1 MNATR
6 KCPRCGTELPANTPE
21 EQCPKCLLEFG
32 IDTQPAAA
40 NPSNPADPA
49 KPPPP
54 SIADLAPRFPQ
65 LEILEFLGQ
74 GGMGLVYKARQLSL
88 DRLVALKILPVDRSE
103 ERNFAGRF
111 TQEARA
117 LARLN
122 HPNIVAV
129 YDFGQADGLYYLLM
143 EYVDGLNLRQL
154 ERSGGVTPQEALK
167 IIPAICDALQYA
179 HNHGIVHRDIK
190 PENILLGQAGQL
202 KIADFGLAK
211 LLERAG
217 PDPALTR
224 AEQVMGTPHYMA
236 PEQLEHPLEVD
247 HRADLY
253 SLGVVFYEMLTGELP
268 LGKFAP
274 PSQKVEVDVRLDH
287 VVLRAL
293 ERERER
299 RYQQATDIKTDLA
312 TVASTPTRTRE
323 NPRTDPEILA
333 PTDPEVARW
342 LAAQRSVRGPAIG
355 LLVTGLLNWILIP
368 FFGLA
373 SAYFAAG
380 RDVAHIPVLGPLLAL
395 MVISSFM
402 IYAALKMKAVEAWGA
417 AVAGSILAILVSPG
431 NWIGL
436 PIGIW
441 ALVTLTRSSVK
452 SAFDRKPAQLDHDQ
466 ATAASGRTTQRAGD
480 PARRWFFTTATIVLI
495 GIVLIIVLSVG
506 SLLVAI
512 ALPAFMR
519 AREKARE
526 NAAIALHADATILKT
541 FTTQDPTLAGDRL
554 TVSDDA
560 WLLDSAQTQTVQLF
574 ELRDPEAGPGT
585 IFYEA
590 DLRTEGLDGRV
601 YLEMWC
607 RFPGRGEFFSR
618 GYRDALSGTTGWVSS
633 QAPFLLQ
640 QDEKP
645 DLIRLNLA
653 VEGTGRVWIRNVTLS
668 HANAIAPY
676 PGIQQ

>member
-21 EQCPKCLLEFG
+21 EECPKCLLEFG
-32 IDTQPAAA
+32 VDTQPGPAA
-40 NPSNPADPA
+40 NPPNPSDPA

-54 SIADLAPRFPQ
+54 SVAELAPRFPQ

-103 ERNFAGRF
+103 ARNFAERF

-154 ERSGGVTPQEALK
+154 ERSGGVTAQEALK

-190 PENILLGQAGQL
+190 PENLLLNQGGQV

-211 LLERAG
+211 LLQRQGA
-217 PDPALTR
+217 DPALTR

-274 PSQKVEVDVRLDH
+274 PSQKVEVDVRLDQ

-293 ERERER
+293 ERERDR
-299 RYQQATDIKTDLA
+299 RYQQASEIKTDLA
-312 TVASTPTRTRE
+312 TVSASPTITRE
-323 NPRTDPEILA
+323 NP
-333 PTDPEVARW
+333 
-342 LAAQRSVRGPAIG
+342 
-355 LLVTGLLNWILIP
+355 
-368 FFGLA
+368 
-373 SAYFAAG
+373 
-380 RDVAHIPVLGPLLAL
+380 
-395 MVISSFM
+395 
-402 IYAALKMKAVEAWGA
+402 
-417 AVAGSILAILVSPG
+417 
-431 NWIGL
+431 
-436 PIGIW
+436 
-441 ALVTLTRSSVK
+441 
-452 SAFDRKPAQLDHDQ
+452 PAQLDHV
-466 ATAASGRTTQRAGD
+466 TAAPGRTTPRAGD
-480 PARRWFFTTATIVLI
+480 SARRWFFTTATIVLI
-495 GIVLIIVLSVG
+495 GIGLIIVLSVG
-506 SLLVAI
+506 SLLVSI
-512 ALPAFMR
+512 ALPTFMR

-526 NAAIALHADATILKT
+526 SAALALHANATTLTT

-560 WLLDSAQTQTVQLF
+560 WLLDSQQTQTVHLF
-574 ELRDPEAGPGT
+574 ELRDPEVGPGA

-590 DLRTEGLDGRV
+590 DLKTEGLDGRV

-618 GYRDALSGTTGWVSS
+618 GYGHALSGTTGWVSS
-633 QAPFLLQ
+633 QTPFVLG

-645 DLIRLNLA
+645 DLVRLNLA

-668 HANAIAPY
+668 HAVSTRK
-676 PGIQQ
+676 

>member
-312 TVASTPTRTRE
+312 TVASTPIRTRE
-323 NPRTDPEILA
+323 NP
-333 PTDPEVARW
+333 
-342 LAAQRSVRGPAIG
+342 
-355 LLVTGLLNWILIP
+355 
-368 FFGLA
+368 
-373 SAYFAAG
+373 
-380 RDVAHIPVLGPLLAL
+380 
-395 MVISSFM
+395 
-402 IYAALKMKAVEAWGA
+402 
-417 AVAGSILAILVSPG
+417 
-431 NWIGL
+431 
-436 PIGIW
+436 
-441 ALVTLTRSSVK
+441 SSVK

-466 ATAASGRTTQRAGD
+466 ATAASARTTQRAGD

-495 GIVLIIVLSVG
+495 GIGLIIVLSVG

>member
-6 KCPRCGTELPANTPE
+6 PCPRCGTDLPANVPDD
-21 EQCPKCLLEFG
+21 QCPKCLLEFG
-32 IDTQPAAA
+32 IDTQPGPTG
-40 NPSNPADPA
+40 NPSNPADLP
-49 KPPPP
+49 KPPPSVP
-54 SIADLAPRFPQ
+54 ELAPRFPQ
-65 LEILEFLGQ
+65 LEILEFLGR
-74 GGMGLVYKARQLSL
+74 GGMGLVYKARQLTL

-103 ERNFAGRF
+103 ERNFAERF

-154 ERSGGVTPQEALK
+154 ERSGGVTPPEALK

-179 HNHGIVHRDIK
+179 HTHGIVHRDIK
-190 PENILLGQAGQL
+190 PENILIDQAGQVR
-202 KIADFGLAK
+202 IADFGLAK
-211 LLERAG
+211 LLQRAG
-217 PDPALTR
+217 PDPALTG

-293 ERERER
+293 ERERDR
-299 RYQQATDIKTDLA
+299 RYQQASDIKTDLA
-312 TVASTPTRTRE
+312 SASAPPAATRE
-323 NPRTDPEILA
+323 QPPADPETA
-333 PTDPEVARW
+333 AW
-342 LAAQRSVRGPAIG
+342 LAAHRSVRGPAIG
-355 LLVTGLLNWILIP
+355 LLVTGILNWILIP
-368 FFGLA
+368 VFGLA
-373 SAYFAAG
+373 AAYFAA
-380 RDVAHIPVLGPLLAL
+380 AHDRASIPVLWPLLTL

-402 IYAALKMKAVEAWGA
+402 IFAALRMKALEAWGVA
-417 AVAGSILAILVSPG
+417 LAGSILAILISPG

-441 ALVTLTRSSVK
+441 ALVTLTRPQVK
-452 SAFDRKPAQLDHDQ
+452 SAFDRKPARLEH
-466 ATAASGRTTQRAGD
+466 ATVAAAQRTQGAGD
-480 PARRWFFTTATIVLI
+480 PARRWFFTTATVVLI
-495 GIVLIIVLSVG
+495 GMGLIFVLVVG
-506 SLLVAI
+506 SMLVSI
-512 ALPAFMR
+512 ALPAFIR
-519 AREKARE
+519 ARHH
-526 NAAIALHADATILKT
+526 AAEQAADALQAHATAVKQ
-541 FTTQDPTLAGDRL
+541 FTTNETPLFGQL

-560 WLLDSAQTQTVQLF
+560 WLLDSQRTQTVQLF
-574 ELRDPEAGPGT
+574 EVREPALGPGA

-590 DLRTEGLDGRV
+590 DLKTEDFDGRV

-618 GYRDALSGTTGWVSS
+618 GHAQAISGTTDWLSS
-633 QAPFLLQ
+633 QTPFFLKAGEQ
-640 QDEKP
+640 P
-645 DLIRLNLA
+645 DRVRLNVA
-653 VEGTGRVWIRNVTLS
+653 VEGKGRVWIRNVTLS
-668 HANAIAPY
+668 HAAAST
-676 PGIQQ
+676 Q

>member
-21 EQCPKCLLEFG
+21 EECPKCLLEFG
-32 IDTQPAAA
+32 VDTQPGPAA
-40 NPSNPADPA
+40 NPPNPSDPA

-54 SIADLAPRFPQ
+54 SVAELAPRFPQ

-74 GGMGLVYKARQLSL
+74 GGMGFVYKARQLSL

-103 ERNFAGRF
+103 ARDFAERF

-154 ERSGGVTPQEALK
+154 ERSGGVTAQEALK

-190 PENILLGQAGQL
+190 PENLLLNQGGQV

-211 LLERAG
+211 LLQRQGA
-217 PDPALTR
+217 DPALTR

-274 PSQKVEVDVRLDH
+274 PSQKVEVDVRLDQ

-293 ERERER
+293 ERERDR
-299 RYQQATDIKTDLA
+299 RYQQASEIKTDLA
-312 TVASTPTRTRE
+312 TVSASPTITRE
-323 NPRTDPEILA
+323 NP
-333 PTDPEVARW
+333 
-342 LAAQRSVRGPAIG
+342 
-355 LLVTGLLNWILIP
+355 
-368 FFGLA
+368 
-373 SAYFAAG
+373 
-380 RDVAHIPVLGPLLAL
+380 
-395 MVISSFM
+395 
-402 IYAALKMKAVEAWGA
+402 
-417 AVAGSILAILVSPG
+417 
-431 NWIGL
+431 
-436 PIGIW
+436 
-441 ALVTLTRSSVK
+441 
-452 SAFDRKPAQLDHDQ
+452 PAQLDHV
-466 ATAASGRTTQRAGD
+466 TAAAGRTTPRAGES
-480 PARRWFFTTATIVLI
+480 ARRWFFTTATIVLI
-495 GIVLIIVLSVG
+495 GIGLIIVLSVG
-506 SLLVAI
+506 SLLVSI
-512 ALPAFMR
+512 ALPTFMR

-526 NAAIALHADATILKT
+526 SAALALHANATTLTT

-560 WLLDSAQTQTVQLF
+560 WLLDSQQTQTVHLF
-574 ELRDPEAGPGT
+574 ELRDPEVGPGA

-590 DLRTEGLDGRV
+590 DLKTEGLDGRV

-618 GYRDALSGTTGWVSS
+618 GYGHALSGTTGWVSS
-633 QAPFLLQ
+633 QTPFILG

-645 DLIRLNLA
+645 DLVRLNLA

-668 HANAIAPY
+668 HAVSTRK
-676 PGIQQ
+676 

>member
-6 KCPRCGTELPANTPE
+6 KCPRCGTELPANIPE

-40 NPSNPADPA
+40 ANSSNPTDPA

-74 GGMGLVYKARQLSL
+74 GGMGLVYKARQMTL
-88 DRLVALKILPVDRSE
+88 DRLVALKILPVNKSE
-103 ERNFAGRF
+103 ERNFAERF

-129 YDFGQADGLYYLLM
+129 YDFGQTNGFYYLLM

-154 ERSGGVTPQEALK
+154 ERSGGVTPPEALK

-190 PENILLGQAGQL
+190 PENILLGQAGHL

-211 LLERAG
+211 LLQRAG
-217 PDPALTR
+217 ADPALTR

-274 PSQKVEVDVRLDH
+274 PSQKVEVDVRLDQ

-293 ERERER
+293 ERERDR
-299 RYQQATDIKTDLA
+299 RYQQASDIKTDLA
-312 TVASTPTRTRE
+312 TVTANPAGTRQS
-323 NPRTDPEILA
+323 PPADPNI
-333 PTDPEVARW
+333 VGW
-342 LAAQRSVRGPAIG
+342 LAARQSVRGPAIG

-373 SAYFAAG
+373 GAYFAAG
-380 RDVAHIPVLGPLLAL
+380 HNVAHVPVLWPLLAL

-402 IYAALKMKAVEAWGA
+402 IFAALKMKAVEAWGA
-417 AVAGSILAILVSPG
+417 AMAGSILAILVSPG

-441 ALVTLTRSSVK
+441 AIVTLTRPSIR
-452 SAFDRKPAQLDHDQ
+452 SAFDRKPAELEH
-466 ATAASGRTTQRAGD
+466 AAAVSAPTTSRTSDSTK
-480 PARRWFFTTATIVLI
+480 RWFLATATIVLI
-495 GIVLIIVLSVG
+495 GIGLIVVLSIG
-506 SLLVAI
+506 SLLVSI
-512 ALPAFMR
+512 ALPTFMH

-526 NAAIALHADATILKT
+526 NAAMALHANATTLEA
-541 FTTQDPTLAGDRL
+541 FTTEDPTLVGDRL
-554 TVSDDA
+554 TVSDDT
-560 WLLDSAQTQTVQLF
+560 WLIESDRAQTVQLF
-574 ELRDPEAGPGT
+574 ELHDPEVVPGA

-590 DLRTEGLDGRV
+590 DLRTEELEGRV

-618 GYRDALSGTTGWVSS
+618 GYNQALSGTTGWVSC
-633 QAPFLLQ
+633 QTPFLLG

-645 DLIRLNLA
+645 DLVRLNLA
-653 VEGTGRVWIRNVTLS
+653 VEGTGRVWIRNVKLS
-668 HANAIAPY
+668 HAVSTRK
-676 PGIQQ
+676 